1 MKTKHTPTPWRQA
14 GSGLQIKAKENGYL
28 VAVVEGPDRRAR
40 GKEWQE
46 DHDYCHGNAAFIVRA
61 CNSHASWAKWI
72 VQRGPGLPDHA
83 CAECVPG
90 GELVKAGFQCVYH
103 EALAAAGAQ

>member
-1 MKTKHTPTPWRQA
+1 MHA
-14 GSGLQIKAKENGYL
+14 
-28 VAVVEGPDRRAR
+28 
-40 GKEWQE
+40 
-46 DHDYCHGNAAFIVRA
+46 NAAFIVRA
-61 CNSHASWAKWI
+61 CNSHAIWAKWI

-103 EALAAAGAQ
+103 EALAATETA